1 MVASTNHRVGL
12 DQLGIN
18 HTGTLY
24 WNLPTPTV
32 VEQIIQRQEGLMAHL
47 GAIVVHTG
55 KYTGRAAGDKFIVS
69 EAKTQQEIWWGEI
82 NRPVDPETFDRLFA
96 RQLAYLQDK
105 DLFVED
111 CYAGADPQ
119 YQLPVRVITETAWHN
134 LFSRNM
140 LIREFDAKKIAEF
153 VPQFTIV
160 HTPRFEAVPAI
171 DGTRSEA
178 FIILNLSRRLV
189 IIGGTHYAGEI
200 KKSVFTLMNYLLPHQ
215 NVLPMHSSVNYGKN
229 KDDVAVFFGLSG
241 TGKTTLSTSADRM
254 LIGDDEHGWSDN
266 GVFNFE
272 GGCYAKVIRLNPQTE
287 PEIYDSTRKFGTI
300 LENVVIDPV
309 ARHVDLDD
317 GSITENTRA
326 TYPITHIP
334 HADIT
339 GTAGHPKNIL
349 FLTYDAFGV
358 LPPISRLTAE
368 QAEFHFLCGYTSKV
382 AGTEAGIKEP
392 QATFSACFGAP
403 FMPMH
408 PTVYARMLKQKINHH
423 GVNCWLVNTGLTGGS
438 YGTGERMALPLTRA
452 MVAAVLKGELDDADT
467 IPVERFHLSRLTKCP
482 GIPETILDPRATW
495 SDKAAYDHQAEQ
507 LAKRFEETIAK
518 FV

>member
-1 MVASTNHRVGL
+1 MTSSSSHRIGFDSL
-12 DQLGIN
+12 SIPL
-18 HTGTLY
+18 TGTIHR
-24 WNLPTPTV
+24 NLPTPMV
-32 VEQIIQRQEGLMAHL
+32 IEQIVQRQEGLLAHL
-47 GAIVVHTG
+47 GAVVVQTG
-55 KYTGRAAGDKFIVS
+55 KFTGRAADDKFIVS
-69 EAKTQQEIWWGEI
+69 EAATQQEIWWGEI
-82 NRPVDPETFDRLFA
+82 NRPVDPETFNRLFT
-96 RQLAYLQDK
+96 RQLAYLQNK
-105 DLFVED
+105 DLFIED

-140 LIREFDAKKIAEF
+140 LIREVDSQKLADFS
-153 VPQFTIV
+153 PQFTIL
-160 HTPRFEAVPAI
+160 HTPRFQAVPEI
-171 DGTRSEA
+171 DGTRSSA

-215 NVLPMHSSVNYGKN
+215 NVLPMHSSVNYGADKT
-229 KDDVAVFFGLSG
+229 DVAVFFGLSG

-254 LIGDDEHGWSDN
+254 LIGDDEHGWSDR

-287 PEIYDSTRKFGTI
+287 PEIYDATRKFGTI
-300 LENVVIDPV
+300 LENVVIDP
-309 ARHVDLDD
+309 ATRRIDLNDS
-317 GSITENTRA
+317 SITENTRA

-334 HADIT
+334 HADIS

-408 PTVYARMLKQKINHH
+408 PTVYARMLKEKIARHE
-423 GVNCWLVNTGLTGGS
+423 VKCWLVNTGLTGGS
-438 YGTGERMALPLTRA
+438 YGVGQRMALPLTRA
-452 MVAAVLKGELDDADT
+452 IVAAVLKGQLDNART
-467 IPVERFHLSRLTKCP
+467 TPIEQFHLSRLDRCP
-482 GIPETILDPRATW
+482 GVPENILDPRTTW
-495 SDKAAYDHQAEQ
+495 SDPTAYDRTAEQ
-507 LAKRFEETIAK
+507 LANRFEETIRK